1 MKPGVRYGSSPKLNN
16 ANHALNC
23 PAHQWGI
30 GGRHKYNA
38 GLLRFTMPVKYTDEH
53 NEKDCTELFFNIGQ
67 NTTEKICKEYIHNNT
82 NFEIM
87 RKRPGQGENKYCTL
101 RVSSSLH
108 VISIHPHDQRRK
120 SRWKKKRS
128 PFVSELACCCP
139 VSAQPSSCKNL
150 PQIPSYQLFI
160 SLARN
165 LHDRRGIRRCYESI
179 RGAYRQVYGRHIRT
193 KAINKCHPCRL
204 CLLWRPFRCLI
215 LRLTAVL

>member
-1 MKPGVRYGSSPKLNN
+1 MRALTQTHTHAQTQTDKRDSGYNLQFTIFTLLPSFRLCFFTVKPVQRESSAMKPGVRYGSSPMLNN

-87 RKRPGQGENKYCTL
+87 RKR
-101 RVSSSLH
+101 
-108 VISIHPHDQRRK
+108 
-120 SRWKKKRS
+120 
-128 PFVSELACCCP
+128 
-139 VSAQPSSCKNL
+139 
-150 PQIPSYQLFI
+150 
-160 SLARN
+160 ART
-165 LHDRRGIRRCYESI
+165 R
-179 RGAYRQVYGRHIRT
+179 
-193 KAINKCHPCRL
+193 
-204 CLLWRPFRCLI
+204 
-215 LRLTAVL
+215 